1 MRLVLEV
8 LAYVWN
14 YPPNR
19 GQRLRRVALA
29 LFWQLHKRLVGLPIV
44 YRLDNG
50 YRFIAYP
57 ESTGASFPFYASE
70 YDYPYIRFHRTWLSG
85 NGAVIDVGANI
96 GLYALSLASH
106 CKAEILLEPDP
117 VAFRMLSENLALNGL
132 QLRSLLFQVAAGAV
146 EGDVYLAQ
154 SDTAGLTNHVASSGD
169 IVVRQ
174 LTVDS
179 IMASM
184 DTQRIP
190 DVEFVK
196 IDVEGYELEVLRGM
210 VSLLDGPVPPKLV
223 QFERLERTPI
233 QPLLDF
239 FRARRWTVFAV
250 GDDCMPTTDAAAIQS
265 AHDLMATSRPLAEF
279 GARSRPSA

>member
-1 MRLVLEV
+1 MRLVLDV

-19 GQRLRRVALA
+19 GQRLRRLGLA
-29 LFWQLHKRLVGLPIV
+29 LFWQLHKRLIGLPVV

-50 YRFIAYP
+50 FRFIAYP
-57 ESTGASFPFYASE
+57 ESMGASFPFYESE
-70 YDYPYIRFHRTWLSG
+70 YDYPYVRFHRSWLSG
-85 NGAVIDVGANI
+85 KGAVIDVGANI

-106 CKAEILLEPDP
+106 CKAAILVEPDP
-117 VAFRMLSENLALNGL
+117 VALRMLGENVALNGL
-132 QLRSLLFQVAAGAV
+132 QSHCLLFQAAAGAV

-154 SDTAGLTNHVASSGD
+154 SDTAGLMNHVASSGD

-179 IMASM
+179 ILASI
-184 DTQRIP
+184 DQQRTP
-190 DVEFVK
+190 DIEFVK

-210 VSLLDGPVPPKLV
+210 VALLDGPSPPRLV

-250 GDDCMPTTDAAAIQS
+250 GDDCLPTMDSAAIQS

-279 GARSRPSA
+279 GFRSQPSG